1 MILTKFSGKTSLCEK
16 RHIGKQIWKR
26 HVISKEK
33 TLFRLACVAQ
43 KHLCLNSL
51 REHENISGGN
61 WGEEAPVH
69 TVIFLRYPY
78 YLRAWKRLLI
88 LHPSSLASNIYLL
101 RIFILFRDDVQMENK
116 RAEKCHIFCR
126 LQEVSCLS
134 FIARKAQ
141 RQK

>member
-1 MILTKFSGKTSLCEK
+1 MLY
-16 RHIGKQIWKR
+16 
-26 HVISKEK
+26 SKEK

-69 TVIFLRYPY
+69 TVIFSRYPY

-101 RIFILFRDDVQMENK
+101 RIFILFRDDVQMEKK